1 MASKLQINCEIE
13 ILQKNGIPQDIIQ
26 LIMSEKYPDQFNKD
40 DIINEMQAENDFIY
54 NEMVK
59 KGFRPMQEILS
70 NNMLDGYQSE
80 TEAETESKEEQDA
93 DTKAVTEA
101 NQCSN
106 R

>member
-93 DTKAVTEA
+93 DTKAVTETD
-101 NQCSN
+101 
-106 R
+106 

>member
-70 NNMLDGYQSE
+70 NNILDGYQSE

-93 DTKAVTEA
+93 NTEAVTEA
-101 NQCSN
+101 DQCSN